1 MIGVTPS
8 GAGATAI
15 DAGSYT
21 FTLTPVVAEAYAKNY
36 SIVGDFNGT
45 IRIDKLSVTLV
56 WSTDREFVY
65 DGTAQRPE
73 VTDIADVL
81 EDEKG
86 EILASV
92 IYGGDTDATHAGDYT
107 VTATL
112 PEDGNYEVTEG
123 GECGFVIKP
132 RQVSVTW
139 TGGTEFTE
147 DGEPHAPVAECAD
160 TVAVVT
166 TEYYERNGDGS
177 RGRKLAGAPDEAG
190 AYIAVA
196 VIADADNFEISGE
209 LECAFDIAEAETG
222 GGI

>member
-1 MIGVTPS
+1 M
-8 GAGATAI
+8 
-15 DAGSYT
+15 
-21 FTLTPVVAEAYAKNY
+21 
-36 SIVGDFNGT
+36 
-45 IRIDKLSVTLV
+45 
-56 WSTDREFVY
+56 
-65 DGTAQRPE
+65 
-73 VTDIADVL
+73 
-81 EDEKG
+81 
-86 EILASV
+86 
-92 IYGGDTDATHAGDYT
+92 
-107 VTATL
+107 TATL

-123 GECGFVIKP
+123 GECGFVIAP
-132 RQVSVTW
+132 LPVTVTW

-147 DGEPHAPVAECAD
+147 DGEPHAPVAECANA
-160 TVAVVT
+160 VAAVT